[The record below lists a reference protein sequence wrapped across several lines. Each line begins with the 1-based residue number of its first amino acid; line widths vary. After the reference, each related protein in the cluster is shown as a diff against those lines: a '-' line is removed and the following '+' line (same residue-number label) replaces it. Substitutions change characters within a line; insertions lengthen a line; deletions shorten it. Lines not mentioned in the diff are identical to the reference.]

1 MALIYHT
8 HAMQKDEL
16 PVSEMDDELAE
27 QTLVCM
33 DDTLE
38 VSQLKVLVVLRKD
51 MLGDF
56 DNQVV
61 GYAVPLVSLHKS
73 LNQADIYYYDRK
85 EIEFFKRNLQTF
97 NLVDGQYFLH
107 ELKYAIFEQSNS
119 LDLLS

>member
-1 MALIYHT
+1 
-8 HAMQKDEL
+8 
-16 PVSEMDDELAE
+16 
-27 QTLVCM
+27 M

-73 LNQADIYYYDRK
+73 LN
-85 EIEFFKRNLQTF
+85 
-97 NLVDGQYFLH
+97 
-107 ELKYAIFEQSNS
+107 
-119 LDLLS
+119 